1 MISDR
6 QELARNWSV
15 VIIGGGLAGIA
26 TAASCARRG
35 LGPILLVEQESLPGR
50 HSSGRN
56 AGLVRQVA
64 EDPVLT
70 ALCREGTERIEQ
82 IFDPAVT
89 GSPFQRTGSLI
100 FDGDQEI
107 AAASWDQVQNRS
119 WSEAQLR
126 EVYPQLSQLPPGEVR
141 HVPGDGTLEVPA
153 LIGHLLAEAR
163 RDGELHLA
171 MGQAAH
177 SPRIEGGRVTGICIG
192 DQIVPV
198 DQLVVANG
206 AWAGEWSH
214 HAGVPV
220 DLNPTLRSCITTTSL
235 DSSDRC
241 RPWIWAHDPGWY
253 LKGCAGEWLWC
264 GCEEWLDRAS
274 VATVEEDPWP
284 ALLEKV
290 SRYFPTMQSLQPLRR
305 WAGHRTFTADRR
317 FLLGPDPRVS
327 GWNWAVGLGGHGV
340 TAATA
345 VGDRVAAAIVSGS
358 TAVES
363 ELLWSSQRFEMNR
376 VGTP

>member
-1 MISDR
+1 MISHG

-15 VIIGGGLAGIA
+15 VIVGGGLAGIA
-26 TAASCARRG
+26 TAASCARSG
-35 LGPILLVEQESLPGR
+35 LGPVLLVEQESLPGR

-56 AGLVRQVA
+56 AGLIRQVA
-64 EDPVLT
+64 EDPVIT
-70 ALCREGTERIEQ
+70 GLCREGAQRIEQ
-82 IFDPAVT
+82 IFDPAVA

-100 FDGDQEI
+100 LDGDEEI
-107 AAASWDQVQNRS
+107 ASASWDQVHHRAC
-119 WSEAQLR
+119 SEAQLR
-126 EVYPQLSQLPPGEVR
+126 EFYPELSEMPAGEAR

-163 RDGELHLA
+163 CDGELHLA
-171 MGQAAH
+171 MAQSAH

-192 DQIVPV
+192 NQVVSV

-206 AWAGEWSH
+206 AWAGEWSQSG
-214 HAGVPV
+214 GVPV
-220 DLNPTLRSCITTTSL
+220 DVNPTLRSCITT
-235 DSSDRC
+235 SSFDGSEIC

-253 LKGCAGEWLWC
+253 LRVCGDEWLWC
-264 GCEEWLDRAS
+264 GCEEWPDRAS
-274 VATVEEDPWP
+274 LATIDEDPWP
-284 ALLEKV
+284 AVVEKV
-290 SRYFPTMQSLQPLRR
+290 GRYFPEMKSLKPQRR
-305 WAGHRTFTADRR
+305 WAGHRSFTTDRR

-345 VGDRVAAAIVSGS
+345 VGDRVASAIIDGA

-363 ELLWSSQRFEMNR
+363 ELLWSSERFAMNR